1 MQLYIID
8 TPFCLHANS
17 QIHPPVYIFERKHI
31 GTRRKIAHFYFVQV
45 RQTARDFG
53 FNQ

>member
-1 MQLYIID
+1 MQLYII
-8 TPFCLHANS
+8 
-17 QIHPPVYIFERKHI
+17 VYIFERKHI
-31 GTRRKIAHFYFVQV
+31 GTRPKIAHFYFVQV